1 MLYVYNNIAINN
13 QEYNKILKINKSM
26 SHTTK
31 SKLNSETINVKL
43 NHKTKCHISQN

>member
-1 MLYVYNNIAINN
+1 MLNITINN
-13 QEYNKILKINKSM
+13 QEYNKILNINKSM

-31 SKLNSETINVKL
+31 FKLNNETINVRL